1 MDMLRQTG
9 RTTRMVDKVYND
21 YMSGITNPLI
31 VMANDYDVRI
41 AQARLQWLN
50 ATVAANI
57 IVVTYGEAAEMRVDL
72 DTFSHPDY
80 TVFIDHDRSVEQ
92 WPWGLFSGAV
102 VVSFK
107 AFVLGRVAL
116 ANVRQ
121 FRA

>member
-9 RTTRMVDKVYND
+9 RTTRMIDKVYND
-21 YMSGITNPLI
+21 YMSGSTNPLI

-80 TVFIDHDRSVEQ
+80 TVFIDHAVIEIRHAALIQHLHRWDRY
-92 WPWGLFSGAV
+92 LDTN
-102 VVSFK
+102 
-107 AFVLGRVAL
+107 R
-116 ANVRQ
+116 
-121 FRA
+121 